1 MGFDTKYLPVIFSR
15 AAFDCTDPE
24 HMEASSFSVLIIPL
38 LQLTEGRNQA
48 PNLKTSEISGIGQSQ
63 TPPLAVHPF
72 GKSLED

>member
-1 MGFDTKYLPVIFSR
+1 
-15 AAFDCTDPE
+15 
-24 HMEASSFSVLIIPL
+24 MEASSFSVLIIPL